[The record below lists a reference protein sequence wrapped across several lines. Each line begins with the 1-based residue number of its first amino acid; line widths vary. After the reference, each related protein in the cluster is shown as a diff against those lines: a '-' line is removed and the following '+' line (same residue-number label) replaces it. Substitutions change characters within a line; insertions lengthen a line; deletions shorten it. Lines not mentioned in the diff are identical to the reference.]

1 MTWVDVTG
9 QVLCVLGALVFV
21 AAGVGLL
28 RLPDPYT
35 RASAV
40 ATAAGVGV
48 AFVVAGAALVQ
59 PGWDATAR
67 AVVAIVF
74 QVATSA
80 VGGMAVARAAVLSR
94 HRFSPETDGSVLAEE
109 LD

>member
-1 MTWVDVTG
+1 MTWVEITG
-9 QVLCVLGALVFV
+9 QALCVLGGLVFL
-21 AAGVGLL
+21 AAAVGVL

-48 AFVVAGAALVQ
+48 ALVVAGAALVH

-67 AVVAIVF
+67 AIIAIVF
-74 QVATSA
+74 QLATSA
-80 VGGMAVARAAVLSR
+80 VGGMAIARAAVLSR
-94 HRFSPETDGSVLAEE
+94 HRFSPETDDAVLEE
-109 LD
+109 G

>member
-1 MTWVDVTG
+1 MTWVEITG

-21 AAGVGLL
+21 ASGIGLL

-35 RASAV
+35 RASSV

-48 AFVVAGAALVQ
+48 ALVVAGAAVVQ
-59 PGWDATAR
+59 PGWDATAQ
-67 AVVAIVF
+67 ATIAIVF

-80 VGGMAVARAAVLSR
+80 VGGMAIARAAVLSR
-94 HRFSPETDGSVLAEE
+94 HRFSPETDDSVLAEE
-109 LD
+109 HD